1 MSRCGRS
8 CEEMKSTKRLE
19 VKRRIDQ
26 KTREEG
32 GGGKAEGKGKESIKL
47 NKNGRAIE
55 EDMKCSG
62 G

>member
-32 GGGKAEGKGKESIKL
+32 GGGKRKGRERS
-47 NKNGRAIE
+47 R
-55 EDMKCSG
+55 
-62 G
+62 